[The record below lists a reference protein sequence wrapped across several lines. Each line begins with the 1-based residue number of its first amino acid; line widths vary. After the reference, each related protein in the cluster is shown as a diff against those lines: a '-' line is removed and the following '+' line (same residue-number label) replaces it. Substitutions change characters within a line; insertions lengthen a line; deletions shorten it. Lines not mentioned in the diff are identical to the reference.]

1 MTEAISQNVIKPII
15 VDGNMIPAMKYMTGV
30 TGTGF
35 ALYQFYDWV
44 LGEER
49 RNQFKSMPSNMLD
62 YFMKGEGLGIFSNA
76 FDEYGG
82 VVDSYVPVIYRNTKD
97 FIDMLV
103 NASGELMRGE
113 PEFAAKEIGDGL
125 GSIIAAYNGWKRVID
140 YRTGDTQKKFKESRR
155 RQTQFLD
162 AFYPKEPLNKDY
174 DDAVTSKSAHYR
186 AIRDSFWIDDSK
198 KRAQMYYAALHYITH
213 TLMADGLRQG
223 SARKEARIR
232 LKNTMARLRPI
243 PTSWR
248 KRVGR
253 TGQSKYRE
261 YYSKLSEED
270 IKKEDELDS
279 LYLIQRREL
288 YQAIN
293 EYKKLYDTDI
303 Y

>member
-1 MTEAISQNVIKPII
+1 
-15 VDGNMIPAMKYMTGV
+15 
-30 TGTGF
+30 
-35 ALYQFYDWV
+35 
-44 LGEER
+44 
-49 RNQFKSMPSNMLD
+49 
-62 YFMKGEGLGIFSNA
+62 
-76 FDEYGG
+76 
-82 VVDSYVPVIYRNTKD
+82 
-97 FIDMLV
+97 
-103 NASGELMRGE
+103 
-113 PEFAAKEIGDGL
+113 
-125 GSIIAAYNGWKRVID
+125 
-140 YRTGDTQKKFKESRR
+140 
-155 RQTQFLD
+155 
-162 AFYPKEPLNKDY
+162 
-174 DDAVTSKSAHYR
+174 
-186 AIRDSFWIDDSK
+186 
-198 KRAQMYYAALHYITH
+198 MYYAALHYITH

-270 IKKEDELDS
+270 RKKEDELDS

-293 EYKKLYDTDI
+293 EYKKLYDTEI